1 TMRLGG
7 SYSWKTQG
15 KWWSSADA
23 FIERRLYLN
32 LFECTDPDSGTRY
45 EFEFLSEDE
54 ASHNDEQ
61 HHWFLVSRILGMN
74 AYDVMMSVME
84 MKMPDERKPAAG
96 KVISRFHDIIHN
108 KPLISYYLEE
118 GQELS
123 KVLNIFIR
131 MNSGGT
137 TLSYSDLLLSIAV
150 TQWSTLDARDEIH
163 KLVDEMN
170 QIGNGFSFSKDL
182 VLKAGLML
190 SDIGNVGFKVE
201 NFSKENMRKLEDN
214 WECIR
219 KALLLA
225 VNLLSSFGFNSYN
238 LGADSALLPIAYY
251 LYHRDLDNRYLSRS
265 EYAADR
271 QGIRGWLI
279 RSILKQSAI
288 WGSRLDTLLASL
300 RSKIKEHG

>member
-1 TMRLGG
+1 M
-7 SYSWKTQG
+7 
-15 KWWSSADA
+15 
-23 FIERRLYLN
+23 
-32 LFECTDPDSGTRY
+32 
-45 EFEFLSEDE
+45 SEDE
-54 ASHNDEQ
+54 ASHNDDQ

-182 VLKAGLML
+182 VLKAGL
-190 SDIGNVGFKVE
+190 
-201 NFSKENMRKLEDN
+201 
-214 WECIR
+214 C
-219 KALLLA
+219 
-225 VNLLSSFGFNSYN
+225 
-238 LGADSALLPIAYY
+238 
-251 LYHRDLDNRYLSRS
+251 
-265 EYAADR
+265 
-271 QGIRGWLI
+271 
-279 RSILKQSAI
+279 
-288 WGSRLDTLLASL
+288 
-300 RSKIKEHG
+300 